1 MKGSTIIS
9 LLATVATTS
18 AGPLR
23 ARNDQVDIT
32 FIGAAD
38 AQFTQS
44 FPSDG
49 TVISIGNP
57 LSISHISSNT
67 AGIQCTFNGIDKSVT
82 TVTGHE
88 LVDVG
93 PPQTQLSGS
102 CQATG
107 VKLRSDIVHV
117 SFIGA
122 ADAQFTQD
130 FPVNG
135 GWIQITDPLSISH
148 IVSDRDGVTCTFNGI
163 DHSVTTTSGTQLV
176 DVGPPQTQL
185 SGSCWL

>member
-1 MKGSTIIS
+1 MKTSVFIG
-9 LLATVATTS
+9 LLTAAATAS

-38 AQFTQS
+38 AQFTRS

-49 TVISIGNP
+49 SVVSIGDP

-67 AGIQCTFNGIDKSVT
+67 AGIQCTFNGIDHSVT
-82 TVTGHE
+82 TVTGAE

-102 CQATG
+102 CHPVG
-107 VKLRSDIVHV
+107 MKRRNDNVHV

-122 ADAQFTQD
+122 ADGKFTQD
-130 FPVNG
+130 FPING
-135 GWIQITDPLSISH
+135 GWVQITDPLSISH
-148 IVSDRDGVTCTFNGI
+148 IVSDQDGITCTFNGI
-163 DHSVTTTSGTQLV
+163 DHSVTTISGTQLV
-176 DVGPPQTQL
+176 DVGPPQTQI
-185 SGSCWL
+185 SGSCWM